1 MKKYDFKTVI
11 IYLLIFAVIM
21 ALSYLMTTAI
31 LYLICKCFDL
41 DIWSWKTSLGLWLAL
56 ILVNGIHVARGDKY

>member
-1 MKKYDFKTVI
+1 MKKYDLKAVI
-11 IYLLIFAVIM
+11 IYLLIFVAIM
-21 ALSYLMTTAI
+21 ALSYLVTAAM

-56 ILVNGIHVARGDKY
+56 ILVNGIHVAREDKY